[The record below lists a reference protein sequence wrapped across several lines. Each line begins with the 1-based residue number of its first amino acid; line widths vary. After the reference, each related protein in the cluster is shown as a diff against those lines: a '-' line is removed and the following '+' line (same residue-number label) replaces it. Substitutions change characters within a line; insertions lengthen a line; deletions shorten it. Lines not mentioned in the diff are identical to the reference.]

1 MKKIAYGVV
10 LIIVAACT
18 KEVHI
23 DIPGYVQQLVID
35 GNIETGGPPFVVLST
50 TQDIYSPTDLNSLY
64 NSFVSGATVI
74 VSDGTTTV
82 QLDEIC
88 SDNLPPGYE
97 DLAASYFGIP
107 ADQLAN
113 YHLCAYTSFNPAIW
127 GQVGRTYALTV
138 DYDGK
143 EYTASTQIVQPVAL
157 DSVYWKSEASAPGFG
172 YSWAIL
178 SDPAAGFNAYYWE
191 SKRINHQPNGNT
203 LDPGYTHAYSPVFD
217 DDFINGKTFEFAYEN
232 PNAYGD
238 SIPDDE
244 QGYYAQGDSVVIKFS
259 SIDRDVYEFL
269 NKKFTQLQS
278 NGNPFASPVYIPTN
292 ISGGAIGI
300 WAGFSPVYD
309 TLYCVE

>member
-1 MKKIAYGVV
+1 MKKIVYGIV
-10 LIIVAACT
+10 LMVVAACT

-35 GNIETGGPPFVVLST
+35 GNIETGAPPFVVLST

-64 NSFVSGATVI
+64 SSFVSGATVT

-82 QLDEIC
+82 QLDEVC

-113 YHLCAYTSFNPAIW
+113 YHLCAYTTFNPAIW
-127 GQVGRTYALTV
+127 GQVGKTYGLTV
-138 DYDGK
+138 NYDGK
-143 EYTASTQIVQPVAL
+143 EYTASTEIVQPVAL
-157 DSVYWKSEASAPGFG
+157 DSVYWKSEDSSPGFG
-172 YSWAIL
+172 YAWAIL
-178 SDPAAGFNAYYWE
+178 SDPAAGFNAYYWA
-191 SKRINHQPNGNT
+191 SKRINHQPDGSM
-203 LDPGYTHAYSPVFD
+203 LDPGYTHAFSPVFD

-238 SIPDDE
+238 SIPDNE
-244 QGYYAQGDSVVIKFS
+244 RGYYAQGDSVVVKFS
-259 SIDRDVYEFL
+259 SIDRNVYEFL